1 MKKKSSHKHVPDV
14 MWDHLGRLRWEL
26 GKTVKEIA
34 KDHKHI
40 CSQSTIYRIVEEW
53 YLLGGVRNPKRKSGG
68 DRRSSME
75 LAHLNL
81 LFTQCHQTPWW
92 FLDEYQKF
100 LLIKTGVNYSLSCLS
115 RVFIKNGYTS
125 KKLERM
131 STKRSAILRAHYVS
145 SMKGFDPECMIF
157 IDESHVDDRS
167 SRRRM
172 GRALKGKKAK
182 VYEFLGRGNSHS
194 ILAAMNIDGFV
205 LKACR
210 TLDFTVNESV
220 FMTWARECLAPV
232 LGAYPNNRNSIVIL
246 DNAGIHHGDDFKRYV
261 VFELKN
267 IIHITHSQYSL
278 MFRGCLTEMSCF
290 ICLAFYTKVSLHG
303 RTQVHR
309 IDDRCNRSLLTSVQS

>member
-1 MKKKSSHKHVPDV
+1 
-14 MWDHLGRLRWEL
+14 
-26 GKTVKEIA
+26 
-34 KDHKHI
+34 
-40 CSQSTIYRIVEEW
+40 
-53 YLLGGVRNPKRKSGG
+53 
-68 DRRSSME
+68 
-75 LAHLNL
+75 
-81 LFTQCHQTPWW
+81 
-92 FLDEYQKF
+92 
-100 LLIKTGVNYSLSCLS
+100 
-115 RVFIKNGYTS
+115 
-125 KKLERM
+125 M

-309 IDDRCNRSLLTSVQS
+309 IDDRCNRSLLTSVQSWLQPHRVGFWIHESILETNEHGSKHLHHKNKSEACV

>member
-1 MKKKSSHKHVPDV
+1 
-14 MWDHLGRLRWEL
+14 
-26 GKTVKEIA
+26 
-34 KDHKHI
+34 
-40 CSQSTIYRIVEEW
+40 
-53 YLLGGVRNPKRKSGG
+53 
-68 DRRSSME
+68 
-75 LAHLNL
+75 
-81 LFTQCHQTPWW
+81 
-92 FLDEYQKF
+92 
-100 LLIKTGVNYSLSCLS
+100 
-115 RVFIKNGYTS
+115 
-125 KKLERM
+125 M

-246 DNAGIHHGDDFKRYV
+246 DNAGMYMSKKPTKADILSVFAGLRPLAASENGSETTKEVSRHHKVLVSPSGLISVLGGKWTTYRKMGEDAIDNALVVGALPPRKCQTENMPIHGYEVAPDWTDPLHVYG
-261 VFELKN
+261 
-267 IIHITHSQYSL
+267 S
-278 MFRGCLTEMSCF
+278 FRKKKTNPRR
-290 ICLAFYTKVSLHG
+290 V
-303 RTQVHR
+303 
-309 IDDRCNRSLLTSVQS
+309 